1 MVLADGSF
9 LLVEV
14 LDSGLF
20 SDSSFTYVV
29 VEFLLLSAGLTRK
42 ELLQQLVGY
51 RTLAEDFISF
61 I

>member
-1 MVLADGSF
+1 MADGSF